1 MGNESNKWNQIM
13 VAAMAVPGIKVN
25 RASFLQEELS
35 NRHIDQNT
43 ISLCIQENPVKHIT
57 MDKLDAI
64 AKACIKNHTIK
75 VTSISAAA
83 GIPGG
88 FAMIGTLPADTAQ
101 YYYHVLKLAQKLA
114 YIYGYPS
121 LLDENGNLTDNAIN
135 VLTVFVGVMFG
146 VSLANQTLSKM
157 SQAFAE
163 QVVKRL
169 PRMALTKT
177 AWYPIIKQIA
187 KWLGIKVTKDSLA
200 KGAAKVVP
208 FLGAGLSGGI
218 TYFTFKP
225 QANRLMKHLREDSN
239 VFASVNYEET
249 ESK

>member
-1 MGNESNKWNQIM
+1 MENGADKWNQVM

-35 NRHIDQNT
+35 NRHIGQNT
-43 ISLCIQENPVKHIT
+43 ISLCIQENPVKHLDIA
-57 MDKLDAI
+57 KLDAI
-64 AKACIKNHTIK
+64 AKACIKNHTLK
-75 VTSISAAA
+75 VTAISAAA

-88 FAMIGTLPADTAQ
+88 FAMIGTLPADAAQ
-101 YYYHVLKLAQKLA
+101 YYYHVLKVVQKLA

-146 VSLANQTLSKM
+146 VSLANQALSKM
-157 SQAFAE
+157 SQALAE

-177 AWYPIIKQIA
+177 VWYPIIKQIA
-187 KWLGIKVTKDSLA
+187 KWLGIKVTKDSFA

-208 FLGAGLSGGI
+208 ILGGGLSGGI
-218 TYFTFKP
+218 TYITFKP
-225 QANRLMKHLREDSN
+225 QANRLMKHLREDSE
-239 VFASVNYEET
+239 VFIAINYDEAEK
-249 ESK
+249 S

>member
-1 MGNESNKWNQIM
+1 MDNGSNKWNQVMI
-13 VAAMAVPGIKVN
+13 AAMAVPGIKVN
-25 RASFLQEELS
+25 RSSFLQEELS

-43 ISLCIQENPVKHIT
+43 ISLCIHENPVKHLDIA
-57 MDKLDAI
+57 MLDAI

-75 VTSISAAA
+75 VTSISAAV

-88 FAMIGTLPADTAQ
+88 FAMLGTLPADTAQ
-101 YYYHVLKLAQKLA
+101 YYYHVLKVAQKLA

-157 SQAFAE
+157 TKALAE
-163 QVVKRL
+163 QVVKRI
-169 PRMALTKT
+169 PRMTLTKT
-177 AWYPIIKQIA
+177 VWYPIIKQIA
-187 KWLGIKVTKDSLA
+187 KWLGIKVTKDSFA

-208 FLGAGLSGGI
+208 FLGAGLSGGL
-218 TYFTFKP
+218 TYITFKP
-225 QANRLMKHLREDSN
+225 QANRLMKHLREDSM
-239 VFASVNYEET
+239 VFASVEYSAN
-249 ESK
+249 

>member
-1 MGNESNKWNQIM
+1 MENGADKWNQVM

-43 ISLCIQENPVKHIT
+43 ISLCIQENPVKHLDIA
-57 MDKLDAI
+57 KLDAI
-64 AKACIKNHTIK
+64 AKACIKNHTLK

-88 FAMIGTLPADTAQ
+88 FALIGTLPADTAQ

-146 VSLANQTLSKM
+146 VSLANQALSKM
-157 SQAFAE
+157 S
-163 QVVKRL
+163 
-169 PRMALTKT
+169 
-177 AWYPIIKQIA
+177 
-187 KWLGIKVTKDSLA
+187 
-200 KGAAKVVP
+200 
-208 FLGAGLSGGI
+208 
-218 TYFTFKP
+218 
-225 QANRLMKHLREDSN
+225 
-239 VFASVNYEET
+239 
-249 ESK
+249 

>member
-1 MGNESNKWNQIM
+1 MDNGSNKWNQVMI
-13 VAAMAVPGIKVN
+13 AAMAVPGIKVN
-25 RASFLQEELS
+25 RSSFLQEELS

-43 ISLCIQENPVKHIT
+43 ISLYIQENPVKHLDIA
-57 MDKLDAI
+57 MLDAI

-75 VTSISAAA
+75 VTSISAAV

-88 FAMIGTLPADTAQ
+88 FAMLGTLPADTAQ
-101 YYYHVLKLAQKLA
+101 YYYHVLKVAQKLA

-157 SQAFAE
+157 TKALAE
-163 QVVKRL
+163 QVVKRI
-169 PRMALTKT
+169 PRMTLTKT
-177 AWYPIIKQIA
+177 VWYPIIKQIA
-187 KWLGIKVTKDSLA
+187 KWLGIKVTKDSFA

-208 FLGAGLSGGI
+208 FLGAGLSGGL
-218 TYFTFKP
+218 TYITFKP
-225 QANRLMKHLREDSN
+225 QANRLMKHLREDSM
-239 VFASVNYEET
+239 VFASVEYSAN
-249 ESK
+249 